1 MKNLIHLFIV
11 LLFIS
16 CENKDNTTQETSIKN
31 NDNTLHLKEEQL
43 QSFDLSVVKIQ
54 EKNINQTLTLN
65 GIIEVPPQ
73 NLVSIST
80 ALGGYVKSTKLIP
93 GMIFRKGEIIAELED
108 NQYIQLQED
117 YLTTKA
123 QLLQVEAEYE
133 RQKSLNASKASSD
146 KVYQQAKSSFE
157 ILLVNKKA
165 LEEKLRLI
173 SINPAQV
180 NTGNLKRSIAIYAP
194 FNGFVSQAFVHTGE
208 YVSPATILF
217 ELIQPKDLLLNLKVF
232 EKDWDKLKIGQA
244 IEAFTNSNP
253 TRKYKGQIAYIGKSI
268 TEDRTMNV
276 YATFQGSNSE
286 IIPGMYMNAAVTIP
300 AQKTSA
306 LPEESI
312 LKYEGKNYVFERIDT
327 NTFKMMEVKRGSSTV
342 EGWVEIENA
351 SSLQN
356 KNIVQQGAYTL
367 LMALKNTAEEE

>member
-73 NLVSIST
+73 N
-80 ALGGYVKSTKLIP
+80 
-93 GMIFRKGEIIAELED
+93 
-108 NQYIQLQED
+108 
-117 YLTTKA
+117 
-123 QLLQVEAEYE
+123 
-133 RQKSLNASKASSD
+133 
-146 KVYQQAKSSFE
+146 
-157 ILLVNKKA
+157 
-165 LEEKLRLI
+165 LI

-276 YATFQGSNSE
+276 YATFQGSHSE

-367 LMALKNTAEEE
+367 LMALKNTADEE